1 MNPRKAGQE
10 GKCMQLVNR
19 IPKKDLSH
27 SKTPKKFLVLFT
39 PIDWQMLVGLPSL
52 SEMRM
57 YYLVG

>member
-1 MNPRKAGQE
+1 
-10 GKCMQLVNR
+10 MQLVNR